1 MFFFIKKT
9 KTATQNLSFHP
20 SMNVNTFSFNIAC
33 DIIQHLEKNLLANK
47 NKNKSNISII
57 TSTTTENKIINKYD
71 YLRSLGYD
79 CGSKGLKH

>member
-1 MFFFIKKT
+1 MRKKT

-47 NKNKSNISII
+47 NKKRELFQKLNIFLLKEQRENLKDY
-57 TSTTTENKIINKYD
+57 TSKQ
-71 YLRSLGYD
+71 
-79 CGSKGLKH
+79 C